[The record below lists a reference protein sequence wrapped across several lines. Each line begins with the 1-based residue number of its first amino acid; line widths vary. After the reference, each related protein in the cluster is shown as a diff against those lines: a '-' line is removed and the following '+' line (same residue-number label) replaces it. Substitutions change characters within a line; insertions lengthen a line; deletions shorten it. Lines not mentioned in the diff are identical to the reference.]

1 MSDQLHKGH
10 RERMRLRFYQEG
22 ASGFADHELLELLLY
37 YAVPRGDVNPLAH
50 RILQEFGSLSML
62 FASDATEIARRC
74 GIKESTALL
83 ICLQAAFANRVKQER
98 WRTRPK
104 LDSVSALGEYAVDLL
119 SEYVHE
125 RFYMLCLDSRKILIH
140 TCLISEGTI
149 NESVVYPRLVVEQ
162 ALKYKAAAV
171 AFLHNHPGGTL
182 MPSLQDVEMTVQM
195 AKILREIGISVVDHI
210 IVADQ
215 EYCSFAQQKLLPI
228 QKE

>member
-10 RERMRLRFYQEG
+10 RERMRLRFYQKG
-22 ASGFADHELLELLLY
+22 AEGFADHELLELLLY

-62 FASDATEIARRC
+62 FSSDAVEIARRC

-83 ICLQAAFANRVKQER
+83 ICLQSAFANRVQQEK
-98 WRTRPK
+98 WRMRPK
-104 LDSVSALGEYAVDLL
+104 LDSVSALGQYAVDLL
-119 SEYVHE
+119 SQYQHE
-125 RFYMLCLDSRKILIH
+125 RFYMVCLDSRKILIH

-162 ALKYKAAAV
+162 ALKYKAVAV

-182 MPSLQDVEMTVQM
+182 VPSLQDIEMTVRM
-195 AKILREIGISVVDHI
+195 AKILREIGISVMDHI

-215 EYCSFAQQKLLPI
+215 EYCSFVQRKLLPI